1 MTRILITGAASGI
14 GKACAEHFDTA
25 GADLVLVDR
34 NRDALAKVA
43 GEHEHHIADVADAGF
58 WSRLDP
64 GPLDGAIVNAGI
76 GSAAPITDLTFE
88 DWRKVMAVNL
98 DGAFLT
104 LQAALRHATE
114 EASIVTIASAS
125 GLKAI
130 PQTAAYG
137 TSKAAL
143 IHLTKVAAAEAASRR
158 IRVNAIAPGGV
169 DTPIWDPMVDPA
181 QGREKFM
188 RAMEATVPIGRYAQ
202 PDEIARQAAFLMSE
216 AAATITGSVLVCDG
230 GFTL

>member
-14 GKACAEHFDTA
+14 GKACAQYFDAA
-25 GADLVLVDR
+25 GAELVLMDR
-34 NRDALAKVA
+34 NEQAL
-43 GEHEHHIADVADAGF
+43 ADVAGTHEFHAADVGDADFWAGF
-58 WSRLDP
+58 DP

-76 GSAAPITDLTFE
+76 GSAAPITDLAFD
-88 DWRKVMAVNL
+88 DWRDVMAVNL

-104 LQAALRHATE
+104 LQSALRFARDG
-114 EASIVTIASAS
+114 ASIVTIASAS

-143 IHLTKVAAAEAASRR
+143 IHLTKIAAAEAAPRR

-181 QGREKFM
+181 QGRDKFIK
-188 RAMEATVPIGRYAQ
+188 AMEATVPIGRYAK
-202 PDEIARQAAFLMSE
+202 PEDIARQAAFLMSE
-216 AAATITGSVLVCDG
+216 EAGTITGSVLTCDG